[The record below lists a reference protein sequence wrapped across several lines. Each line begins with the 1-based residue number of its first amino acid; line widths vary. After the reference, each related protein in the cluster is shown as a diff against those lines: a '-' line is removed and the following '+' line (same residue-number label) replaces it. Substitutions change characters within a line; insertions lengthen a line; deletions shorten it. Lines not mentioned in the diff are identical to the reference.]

1 MRRALLLTLA
11 FLACSQP
18 AALVQD
24 ARKLELARGLQHQ
37 MSLSVEF
44 EKSAVL
50 AFTDE
55 ESQAFA
61 SKSAAASL
69 KVDVALEELSRL
81 VNPAE
86 RPALEGFTSAWAA
99 VKALDARILP
109 LAVANTN
116 LKAARV
122 SFEDAANALNVVLAR
137 LEGVEAA
144 TTDPAELRHL
154 AHASRAALRIQATHM
169 KHNVEQSDAGM
180 GALEAEIAGW
190 EAEVDAELAR
200 PRRPATPAPVR
211 QSLAEAHDAWETYK
225 SLTREV
231 LRLSRLNTN
240 VYSFVMSVR
249 DKPPVSEAAT
259 VALERLVRELS
270 TSGTRP
276 TR

>member
-1 MRRALLLTLA
+1 MRRALLSTLA

-18 AALVQD
+18 PALVQD
-24 ARKLELARGLQHQ
+24 ARKLELARSVQRE
-37 MSLSVEF
+37 MAASVEF

-55 ESQAFA
+55 ESEAFA
-61 SKSAAASL
+61 SKSAAASNN
-69 KVDVALEELSRL
+69 VDRSLAELSRL
-81 VNPAE
+81 VGPSE
-86 RPALEGFTSAWAA
+86 RASLEEFSTAWGK
-99 VKALDARILP
+99 VKEADARILP

-122 SFEDAANALNVVLAR
+122 SFEGAAKALEAVLSR
-137 LEGVEAA
+137 LEAVEAA
-144 TTDPAELRHL
+144 TTDPAELRRL
-154 AHASRAALRIQATHM
+154 AHVSRAALHIQATHM
-169 KHNVEQSDAGM
+169 QHNVEQSDAGM
-180 GALEAEIAGW
+180 SALEAEIAGW

-200 PRRPATPAPVR
+200 PRRRVAPP
-211 QSLAEAHDAWETYK
+211 QALAEARDAWEKYK
-225 SLTREV
+225 ALTREV

-259 VALERLVRELS
+259 VALERLLRDLS